1 MIAAYDSTLPRSR
14 RRPLSASVGGF
25 RLFSVCRL
33 PFFICHFPRIAY
45 HPIVVQSQKRN
56 PHLTSLRFHER
67 FPHMADESSRTQS
80 DPLDDEITDE
90 ESSQSLADEL
100 EDRLINFAV
109 RIIKLAAKLP
119 NTPAGRHIA
128 GQILRC
134 GTSPPPNYGEARGAE
149 SRADFIH
156 KISIV
161 LKELNETSI
170 WLRIIQRSELLK
182 AELLTDIMEE
192 NSSLCRIFTASLKT
206 MRPHRSKRNGK

>member
-1 MIAAYDSTLPRSR
+1 
-14 RRPLSASVGGF
+14 
-25 RLFSVCRL
+25 
-33 PFFICHFPRIAY
+33 
-45 HPIVVQSQKRN
+45 
-56 PHLTSLRFHER
+56 
-67 FPHMADESSRTQS
+67 MANESSRTPS
-80 DPLDDEITDE
+80 DQLEDQPTDE
-90 ESSQSLADEL
+90 QPSQTMADEL
-100 EDRLINFAV
+100 EERLINFAV

-170 WLRIIQRSELLK
+170 WLRIIKRSELLK

-192 NSSLCRIFTASLKT
+192 NGSLCRIFTASLKT
-206 MRPHRSKRNGK
+206 MRPFRSKGNGK